1 MIRAFLSA
9 LSLLM
14 SAAMPGQTVSPKHP
28 FTVFD
33 ATAFVH
39 KPDLAQYGLQRIA
52 VIYPAYLWNPDRVA
66 DQANLPDRS
75 LISPFV
81 QLASQST
88 GTLVIDIEQWPL
100 VGDPSGVA
108 ESIAKYETVL
118 RWFKIPIPA
127 LQIGLYG
134 VVPIRDYWD
143 SIQPT
148 NSPRYAAWQKEN
160 DTLAPIAQL
169 SDVLF
174 PSVYTFYEDQNGW
187 LQYAI
192 AQIRE
197 ARRYS
202 GGKPVYVF
210 LWPQYHPSNKKLANG
225 FLPGDY
231 WRMELETARKY
242 ADGIVIWCCSN
253 GQTWHDDAPW
263 WLETQAFL
271 KEVRSSQWR
280 RSLSHR

>member
-1 MIRAFLSA
+1 
-9 LSLLM
+9 
-14 SAAMPGQTVSPKHP
+14 MPGQTVSPKHP

-33 ATAFVH
+33 ATAFVD

-88 GTLVIDIEQWPL
+88 GTVVIDIEQWPL

-118 RWFKIPIPA
+118 RWFKIPIPT

-148 NSPRYAAWQKEN
+148 NSPRYGAWQKEN
-160 DTLAPIAQL
+160 DKLAPIAQL
-169 SDVLF
+169 SDVFF
-174 PSVYTFYEDQNGW
+174 PSVYTFYEDRNGW

-271 KEVRSSQWR
+271 KEVRSSQ
-280 RSLSHR
+280 